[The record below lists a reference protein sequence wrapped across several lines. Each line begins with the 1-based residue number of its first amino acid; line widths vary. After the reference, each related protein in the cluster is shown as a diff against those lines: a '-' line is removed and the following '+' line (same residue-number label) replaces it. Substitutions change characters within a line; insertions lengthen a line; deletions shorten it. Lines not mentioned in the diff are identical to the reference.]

1 MRMRCSSHCREV
13 LTPEVRCMCVCACV
27 CVRTAGAIAE
37 KFLKQKYGVEIVSW
51 VSAVGDLVLP
61 DDKIDLTTL
70 SREQV

>member
-1 MRMRCSSHCREV
+1 
-13 LTPEVRCMCVCACV
+13 MCVCACV

>member
-1 MRMRCSSHCREV
+1 
-13 LTPEVRCMCVCACV
+13 
-27 CVRTAGAIAE
+27 VRTAGAIAE